1 MINHT
6 TYVSYAQPVK
16 AAEMHV
22 QHQGTNVKAQYYK
35 TV

>member
-22 QHQGTNVKAQYYK
+22 HQGTNVKAQYYK